1 MVPTLIV
8 WGTRDVFFALK
19 WAQRLS
25 ELIPGTTKVATL
37 DGARMHFPDERAA
50 EFLPLVCAM
59 ASAKRSNAEKE
70 KPMSD
75 PARLPGLAGPGNLVN
90 VWLERITHKTRVIFE
105 GDYLREHINLGY
117 ASTVHSAQGGPRL
130 IWTNPGLSKRGT
142 VYPFSV
148 GVSGHVANNIAA
160 RGRFGRICCPTTY
173 STSTTACNSDLW

>member
-1 MVPTLIV
+1 VPTLIV

-75 PARLPGLAGPGNLVN
+75 PGRLPGLAGPGNWSMDGSNGSPIRLASSSKA
-90 VWLERITHKTRVIFE
+90 ITC
-105 GDYLREHINLGY
+105 
-117 ASTVHSAQGGPRL
+117 A
-130 IWTNPGLSKRGT
+130 
-142 VYPFSV
+142 
-148 GVSGHVANNIAA
+148 
-160 RGRFGRICCPTTY
+160 
-173 STSTTACNSDLW
+173 STSTWAMRAPCTQPRVGRD